1 MALAVKGFSKMKINP
16 PSKMKISEVKKYNK
30 IEVPAIKTS
39 KADLSKANKAL
50 TKNKLPGTV
59 EAAVIKTSKKVSKK
73 NGK

>member
-1 MALAVKGFSKMKINP
+1 MKAKIQAPKKMKV
-16 PSKMKISEVKKYNK
+16 SKPTKYKK

-59 EAAVIKTSKKVSKK
+59 EAAIIKTSKKVSKK